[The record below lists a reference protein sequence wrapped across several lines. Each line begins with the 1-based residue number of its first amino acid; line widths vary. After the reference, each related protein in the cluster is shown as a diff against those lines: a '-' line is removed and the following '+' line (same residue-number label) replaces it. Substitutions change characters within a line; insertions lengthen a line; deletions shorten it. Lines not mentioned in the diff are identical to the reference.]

1 MCRFLSTPRA
11 RCLWL
16 FESEAHT
23 IYARTGWRP
32 LSTDFDAYKLLQV
45 DPQADDIV
53 VEAAFRALARRY
65 HPDNHA
71 GDSQRMAD
79 INRAYD
85 LLRTPVRR
93 RRYDREHHL
102 MAVGP
107 GTASVE
113 PPPTNG
119 AAENPAPNPA
129 AYAGVNGQ
137 SKQPSV
143 SLIDF
148 GRYRGW
154 SLKDLAQHDPDYLR
168 WLARSSGGVR
178 YRNLIQQ
185 LLPEEAEAETGK
197 LTRRRR
203 G

>member
-1 MCRFLSTPRA
+1 MS
-11 RCLWL
+11 
-16 FESEAHT
+16 
-23 IYARTGWRP
+23 I
-32 LSTDFDAYKLLQV
+32 DFDAYKSLQV

-107 GTASVE
+107 GATSVQ

-119 AAENPAPNPA
+119 AAPNA
-129 AYAGVNGQ
+129 AVHAGVNGQ
-137 SKQPSV
+137 RQQPPENA
-143 SLIDF
+143 IDF

-154 SLKDLAQHDPDYLR
+154 TLKDLAKHDPDYLR

-178 YRNLIQQ
+178 YRNEIQQ
-185 LLPEEAEAETGK
+185 LLPEESEPETGK
-197 LTRRRR
+197 LTRRNR

>member
-1 MCRFLSTPRA
+1 METVA
-11 RCLWL
+11 
-16 FESEAHT
+16 
-23 IYARTGWRP
+23 
-32 LSTDFDAYKLLQV
+32 TDFDAYKLLQV

-65 HPDNHA
+65 HPDNHG

-79 INRAYD
+79 INKAYD

-93 RRYDREHHL
+93 RRYDRDRHL
-102 MAVGP
+102 TPVGP
-107 GTASVE
+107 GTSSVE

-119 AAENPAPNPA
+119 AVAKSPG
-129 AYAGVNGQ
+129 YAGVNSQ
-137 SKQPSV
+137 RQQPSQSV
-143 SLIDF
+143 IDF

-154 SLKDLAQHDPDYLR
+154 ALKDLAKHDPDYLR

-185 LLPEEAEAETGK
+185 LLPEKSEPVPTK
-197 LTRRRR
+197 LTPRHR

>member
-1 MCRFLSTPRA
+1 VETV
-11 RCLWL
+11 
-16 FESEAHT
+16 
-23 IYARTGWRP
+23 
-32 LSTDFDAYKLLQV
+32 STDFDAYKLLQV

-65 HPDNHA
+65 HPDNHG

-93 RRYDREHHL
+93 RRYDRERHL
-102 MAVGP
+102 PVGP
-107 GTASVE
+107 GASSVE

-119 AAENPAPNPA
+119 AAPNAPVYA
-129 AYAGVNGQ
+129 AVNGQ
-137 SKQPSV
+137 RQQPSQRA
-143 SLIDF
+143 IDF

-154 SLKDLAQHDPDYLR
+154 SLKDLAKHDPDYLR

-178 YRNLIQQ
+178 YRNEIQQ
-185 LLPEEAEAETGK
+185 LLPEESEPETGK
-197 LTRRRR
+197 LSRRHR

>member
-1 MCRFLSTPRA
+1 METV
-11 RCLWL
+11 
-16 FESEAHT
+16 
-23 IYARTGWRP
+23 
-32 LSTDFDAYKLLQV
+32 STDFDAYKLLQV

-65 HPDNHA
+65 HPDNHG

-79 INRAYD
+79 INKAYD

-102 MAVGP
+102 RAVGP
-107 GTASVE
+107 GIASVE
-113 PPPTNG
+113 PPPNTPVPTNG
-119 AAENPAPNPA
+119 AASRA
-129 AYAGVNGQ
+129 AANAGVSGQ
-137 SKQPSV
+137 RQEPSQPA
-143 SLIDF
+143 IDF

-154 SLKDLAQHDPDYLR
+154 TLKDLAKHDPDYLR

-185 LLPEEAEAETGK
+185 LLPEEAEPDTGK
-197 LTRRRR
+197 LKQRHR

>member
-1 MCRFLSTPRA
+1 M
-11 RCLWL
+11 
-16 FESEAHT
+16 
-23 IYARTGWRP
+23 
-32 LSTDFDAYKLLQV
+32 STDIDAYKLLQV

-53 VEAAFRALARRY
+53 VEAAFQALSRRY
-65 HPDNHA
+65 DPDNGG
-71 GDSQRMAD
+71 GDSERLAD
-79 INRAYD
+79 ITKAYD

-102 MAVGP
+102 MPVGP

-119 AAENPAPNPA
+119 AATNPTPNSGRTPRA
-129 AYAGVNGQ
+129 NETVNGQ
-137 SKQPSV
+137 RQQSSPTA
-143 SLIDF
+143 IDF

-154 SLKDLAQHDPDYLR
+154 ALKDLAKEDPDYLR

-178 YRNLIQQ
+178 YRNLIHQ
-185 LLPEEAEAETGK
+185 LLPEEPEPEPGK
-197 LTRRRR
+197 LTKRHR

>member
-1 MCRFLSTPRA
+1 MS
-11 RCLWL
+11 
-16 FESEAHT
+16 S
-23 IYARTGWRP
+23 
-32 LSTDFDAYKLLQV
+32 DFDAYKLLQV
-45 DPQADDIV
+45 DPQADDVV

-79 INRAYD
+79 INKAYD

-102 MAVGP
+102 MPVGP

-119 AAENPAPNPA
+119 AAANAAAPSPTVH
-129 AYAGVNGQ
+129 AGVNGQ
-137 SKQPSV
+137 RQQPSPTA
-143 SLIDF
+143 IDF

-154 SLKDLAQHDPDYLR
+154 TLKDLAKHDPDYLR

-178 YRNLIQQ
+178 YRNLIHQ
-185 LLPEEAEAETGK
+185 LLPDEAEPETGK
-197 LTRRRR
+197 LTPRHR